1 MSESTTSQ
9 VRSEAQEGTNEA
21 LDRVRSWYDQY
32 RSEHGPSPVE
42 DLSQLEARLDLTHA
56 HPSGIA
62 QLFASGHVQLSS
74 LFRDTGML
82 RAGQRRLSRVLEDQA
97 SMSNVEGDAQ
107 LSLAVGVASWSG
119 CTMPLLLYPI
129 QVDREPDNESLAH
142 AQLRFT
148 STASINPAFI
158 SAMRAKGVI
167 LNENLLLD
175 SSQYAD
181 SSPETSALFARI
193 STMVGDAVQSFI
205 IEREIILG
213 CFIHSSTLFLS
224 EGDTLIRRMKRAL
237 TGNDLLDVLAGNEK
251 AERFLADYP
260 VPSYTPYDIDPHNE
274 LEIGDVDNVTRYAA
288 QIVSSG
294 ASAFVDLPG
303 GRDSAEIASAV
314 TSRAIMN
321 GKTVLYVPCVTS
333 QKRRFVKQVKRNDM
347 SGMLLDISDSAFN
360 NAVDHQL
367 IAAVGYQPGTASSHF
382 DQLADELV
390 GVRTR
395 LTRYL
400 GDLHGQN
407 KEWGVSAYETI
418 QNLARISSLPTH
430 PATHVRLSED
440 AARQLGNSMDA
451 WSEKLVRAGELGE
464 FTINP
469 EDTSWFHAAI
479 YSEQE
484 AVNAYQRVVRLLE
497 TLLPA
502 IRGQIRSVVETC
514 GFPIPDSMQEWGS
527 QVVVLKNL
535 RRVLD
540 VFQPNVFE
548 RDIPAMIEATKSK
561 ADRKAEG
568 TTMGFWERRRYVKEA
583 KSLLRVGAQ
592 VENLH
597 DALVVVSKQAEQWRM
612 FVPRGGWP
620 VLPPKLDDII
630 DTQEAIVADLT
641 ALDAVLAT
649 TPEGAEMETMQFNAL
664 EARLQGLFDD
674 HKSLDTL
681 PERSSLERDF
691 NANGLGE
698 LVNDLRNRRI
708 ATEAA
713 PGELQLAWWT
723 TIFELIVHS
732 SPIIS
737 NQDGSV
743 LSAAS
748 DRFNQVDA
756 EHVHSVGPMVNQE
769 MTKRLSEMLY
779 SRSHEANQLHTLL
792 ASPTPVPLS
801 RLRRD
806 YPNILTAAKP
816 ILVASPAAL
825 VSNTPLEHLADIA
838 VIDAAAHVRPLEL
851 LSVLAR
857 VDQVVILAHRET
869 VSSPIVSALM
879 PYLKPL
885 RLLERPDRRDPRLAR
900 FLEENGYGKVPL
912 ALSAS
917 GSIGRRDGVAYT
929 HVEGASG
936 VPSVT
941 TGLVESNKNEIDAV
955 VDLVIRRAGSFTIVP
970 ATYMLCIVTISPVHR
985 QRIGAELKARS
996 SKDPGLRKFLRH
1008 VRIIGIN
1015 EVCGMEATDAIITFG
1030 FARTT
1035 HGRMLQQFGMLEAP
1049 GGASMLLDALALAHT
1064 RLDVVSSFTSADLED
1079 DRLRKPG
1086 PQLMKRLLVWCEEL
1100 DQVPVPA
1107 PQALEG
1113 EMSTLLVDL
1122 AERIRVRGL
1131 QVETNYGF
1139 AGGMRIPLV
1148 VGLPNKPYT
1157 LAITTDDATFMS
1169 ISSTRERHR
1178 FSKEDLE
1185 SLGWSVMTVWSVA
1198 AFVNPDKEVDRV
1210 VAQLAKMYGDAQ

>member
-1 MSESTTSQ
+1 MSESTA
-9 VRSEAQEGTNEA
+9 SEARNESNSA
-21 LDRVRSWYDQY
+21 LDRVREWYDEY
-32 RSEHGPSPVE
+32 RGEHGPSPVE

-62 QLFASGHVQLSS
+62 QLFASGHVQLSN

-82 RAGQRRLSRVLEDQA
+82 RAGQRRLARVLEDQA

-107 LSLAVGVASWSG
+107 LSLAVGVASWTG

-129 QVDREPDNESLAH
+129 QVDREPDSESLAH

-148 STASINPAFI
+148 ATASINPAFI
-158 SAMRAKGVI
+158 SAMRDKGVV

-193 STMVGDAVQSFI
+193 STMVGDAVQSFV

-224 EGDTLIRRMKRAL
+224 EGETLMRRMKRAL

-251 AERFLADYP
+251 AERFLSDYP

-274 LEIGDVDNVTRYAA
+274 LEIGDVDNVARYAA

-294 ASAFVDLPG
+294 ASAFIDLPG
-303 GRDSAEIASAV
+303 GRHSADIASAV

-367 IAAVGYQPGTASSHF
+367 IAAVGYQPGSASSHF

-440 AARQLGNSMDA
+440 AARQLGSSMDA

-464 FTINP
+464 FTISP
-469 EDTSWFHAAI
+469 EDTAWFHAAI
-479 YSEQE
+479 YTEQE
-484 AVNAYQRVVRLLE
+484 AVNAYQRVVRLLD
-497 TLLPA
+497 TLMPA
-502 IRGQIRSVVETC
+502 IREQIRSVVETC

-568 TTMGFWERRRYVKEA
+568 SSMGFWERRRYVKEA

-597 DALVVVSKQAEQWRM
+597 DALLVVAKQAEQWRM

-630 DTQEAIVADLT
+630 DTQEAIGADLT
-641 ALDAVLAT
+641 ALDAVLAA
-649 TPEGAEMETMQFNAL
+649 TPEGAELETMQFNAL

-674 HKSLDTL
+674 HRSLDTL

-691 NANGLGE
+691 DANGLGE
-698 LVNDLRNRRI
+698 LVADLRNRRI

-723 TIFELIVHS
+723 TIFELIVHA

-756 EHVHSVGPMVNQE
+756 EHVRSVGPMVDQE

-825 VSNTPLEHLADIA
+825 VSNTALEHLADIA
-838 VIDAAAHVRPLEL
+838 VIDASAHVRPLEL

-857 VDQVVILAHRET
+857 VDQVVILAHKET
-869 VSSPIVSALM
+869 VSSPIVRALM

-885 RLLERPDRRDPRLAR
+885 RLVERPDRRDPRLAQ
-900 FLEENGYGKVPL
+900 FLERNGYGKVPL
-912 ALSAS
+912 ALNVSNVK
-917 GSIGRRDGVAYT
+917 DGVTYT
-929 HVEGASG
+929 YVEGASG

-955 VDLVIRRAGSFTIVP
+955 VDLVIRRATGFTIVP
-970 ATYMLCIVTISPVHR
+970 ATYMLSIVTISPVHR

-1008 VRIIGIN
+1008 VRIIGLN
-1015 EVCGMEATDAIITFG
+1015 EVCGMQSTDAIITFG
-1030 FARTT
+1030 FAHTT
-1035 HGRMLQQFGMLEAP
+1035 HGRLLQQFGMLEAP
-1049 GGASMLLDALALAHT
+1049 GGASMLLDALALAHSHV
-1064 RLDVVSSFTSADLED
+1064 DVVSSFTSADLDD
-1079 DRLRKPG
+1079 DRLRKAG
-1086 PQLMKRLLVWCEEL
+1086 PQLMKRLLVWCEGL
-1100 DQVPVPA
+1100 DQVPMPVPH
-1107 PQALEG
+1107 ALDG
-1113 EMSTLLVDL
+1113 ETSTLLVDL
-1122 AERIRVRGL
+1122 ADRIRARGL
-1131 QVETNYGF
+1131 RVESNYGF
-1139 AGGMRIPLV
+1139 EGGMSIPLV
-1148 VGLPNKPYT
+1148 VGLPDKPYA
-1157 LAITTDDATFMS
+1157 LAITTDDSTFMS
-1169 ISSTRERHR
+1169 IPSTRQRHR
-1178 FSKEDLE
+1178 FVKEDLE

-1210 VAQLAKMYGDAQ
+1210 VAQLSKLYGDAQ